1 MHHPADP
8 RLGGD
13 AAGAGEH
20 GRRFAVVAAEV
31 KSLAN
36 RALAAAKEVKG
47 VIAEIQQATNAAVL
61 AAEEGGKEV
70 ERGVVLAHSAGQVMN
85 NIVMV
90 AERTAQSSA
99 EISLAT
105 AQQQSASEQVVETM
119 REIADVA
126 RQTAAGS
133 RQMAESAQMLT
144 AIAER
149 LHGIVYEHPRDNS
162 ARSAMDEIDERMYSL
177 ARNGK

>member
-1 MHHPADP
+1 MPVK
-8 RLGGD
+8 
-13 AAGAGEH
+13 H

-70 ERGVVLAHSAGQVMN
+70 ERGVALAHSAGQVMN
-85 NIVMV
+85 NIVIV

-105 AQQQSASEQVVETM
+105 AQQQSASEQVVETDA

-149 LHGIVYEHPRDNS
+149 LHGGIVYENPRDN
-162 ARSAMDEIDERMYSL
+162 AGRTTLDEIDERMYSL
-177 ARNGK
+177 TKNGRG

>member
-1 MHHPADP
+1 
-8 RLGGD
+8 
-13 AAGAGEH
+13 
-20 GRRFAVVAAEV
+20 
-31 KSLAN
+31 
-36 RALAAAKEVKG
+36 
-47 VIAEIQQATNAAVL
+47 
-61 AAEEGGKEV
+61 
-70 ERGVVLAHSAGQVMN
+70 MN

-149 LHGIVYEHPRDNS
+149 LHGIVYENPRDS
-162 ARSAMDEIDERMYSL
+162 AVRSALDEIDERMYSL
-177 ARNGK
+177 TKNGRG

>member
-1 MHHPADP
+1 MPT
-8 RLGGD
+8 
-13 AAGAGEH
+13 
-20 GRRFAVVAAEV
+20 RRQFIL
-31 KSLAN
+31 SS
-36 RALAAAKEVKG
+36 LAAAFG
-47 VIAEIQQATNAAVL
+47 APHLL
-61 AAEEGGKEV
+61 AAPAPCPDPPKGKDD
-70 ERGVVLAHSAGQVMN
+70 VVV
-85 NIVMV
+85 V
-90 AERTAQSSA
+90 ERTAQSSA

-149 LHGIVYEHPRDNS
+149 LHGIVYEHPRDNP
-162 ARSAMDEIDERMYSL
+162 ARPAMDEIDERMYSL